1 VSLLEYNLKKP
12 DLIVPAKERW
22 QGLHEIF
29 KKIAKQSWTDAQLL
43 YLAAWKAGM
52 TDAKLQD
59 LAIASSTWE
68 KYHKGYWLKET
79 LFRKLYAKYKGDDK
93 KLYELKKAY
102 FTGDF
107 KTMSLLIAL

>member
-1 VSLLEYNLKKP
+1 MSLLEYNLKKP

-29 KKIAKQSWTDAQLL
+29 KKIAKQRWTDAQLL
-43 YLAAWKAGM
+43 YRAAWKAGM

-68 KYHKGYWLKET
+68 KYHKGYWLKDYRR
-79 LFRKLYAKYKGDDK
+79 F
-93 KLYELKKAY
+93 
-102 FTGDF
+102 
-107 KTMSLLIAL
+107 